1 MNLQDYKKDF
11 EAVVDFFKQDISGL
25 RTGRASTAM
34 VEDISIEA
42 YGSRQPLKNYASIV
56 VADAKTLNIEP
67 WDKSILA
74 SLEKGIR
81 DSSLG
86 INPVN
91 DGRLLRL
98 ILPDLT
104 TERRRELAKVLGQK
118 LEQARISVRKVREEI
133 KQTIVEAEKEKKI
146 AEDDKYGLQE
156 DLDKMVKEYN
166 NKIDEIGK
174 NKEEEIMK
182 V

>member
-11 EAVVDFFKQDISGL
+11 DAVLDFLKQDISGL

-42 YGSRQPLKNYASIV
+42 YGSRQPLKNCASIV

-104 TERRRELAKVLGQK
+104 TERRKELAKVLGQK
-118 LEQARISVRKVREEI
+118 LEQARISIRKVREEI
-133 KQTIVEAEKEKKI
+133 KQTIVAAEKEKKI

-156 DLDKMVKEYN
+156 ELDKMVKEYN
-166 NKIDEIGK
+166 AKIEEIGK